1 MFLLD
6 FENGL
11 VRSALSV
18 LAILLSIV
26 CAGHALL
33 WKRDPRAAVGWIA
46 VCLLLPGLGALLYL
60 LFGVN
65 RIRAKAQYLRRRWP
79 LPDNSDL
86 DDPAFIADWP
96 SEHLGFTRLSRKVTR
111 RRFIEGNRIEL
122 LVNGEEAYP
131 AMLEEIGN
139 AQVSIALCTY
149 IFDSDR
155 VGLQFVDALEDA
167 VARGVDVKVLIDGLG
182 ELYSRP
188 LISSFLRERGIPTA
202 KFLPWNRWQ
211 WFLNLNLR
219 NHRKIMVVDGKLAFT
234 GGMNIGVRHLA
245 DADDNPKKALD
256 LHFKV
261 SGPVVADIEQTFLE
275 DWSFATGA
283 DHLRSDALDLPSE
296 GDLLARVIIDGPNE
310 DFEKLRWMYMGATNA
325 ARESVRVM
333 TPYFIPDRELVAS
346 LNAAAMRGV
355 NVEII
360 LPEKGNIP
368 FVSWATD
375 AMLWQVLEC
384 GVKVYH
390 QPAPF
395 THSKLFIV
403 DDCYAIVGSGNF
415 DARSLRLNFE
425 FNLEI
430 YGEEFVSVLARHFD
444 EAKVRSVPLT
454 LADLDGRPLAVRFRD
469 GFARLFAPYL

>member
-1 MFLLD
+1 MFFLD
-6 FENGL
+6 FESGMGRWVL
-11 VRSALSV
+11 SAL
-18 LAILLSIV
+18 AIVLSIT

-46 VCLLLPGLGALLYL
+46 VCLLLPGFGALLYL

-65 RIRAKAQYLRRRWP
+65 RIRAQAQYLRRRWP
-79 LPDNSDL
+79 IPDNSDL
-86 DDPAFIADWP
+86 DDPDLTADWP

-111 RRFIEGNRIEL
+111 RRFVEGNRIEL

-131 AMLEEIGN
+131 AMLDEIRK
-139 AQVSIALCTY
+139 ARDSVALCTY

-155 VGLQFVDALEDA
+155 IGLLFVDALADA
-167 VARGVDVKVLIDGLG
+167 VTRGVDVKVLVDGLG
-182 ELYSRP
+182 ETYSRP
-188 LISSFLRERGIPTA
+188 RISRFLNERGIPTA
-202 KFLPWNRWQ
+202 RFLPWNRWQ

-219 NHRKIMVVDGKLAFT
+219 NHRKIMVVDGRLAFT

-245 DADDNPKKALD
+245 NAVDNPKKALD
-256 LHFKV
+256 LHFRV
-261 SGPVVADIEQTFLE
+261 SGPVVADIEQAVLE

-283 DHLRSDALDLPSE
+283 NHLRTEPLDLPPV
-296 GDLLARVIIDGPNE
+296 GDLLARAIIDGPNE
-310 DFEKLRWMYMGATNA
+310 DFERLRWMYMGATNA
-325 ARESVRVM
+325 ARQSVRVM
-333 TPYFIPDRELVAS
+333 TPYFLPDRELVAS

-355 NVEII
+355 NVDII
-360 LPEKGNIP
+360 LPVKGNIP
-368 FVSWATD
+368 FVSWATN
-375 AMLWQVLEC
+375 AMLWQVLER
-384 GVKVYH
+384 GAKVYR

-415 DARSLRLNFE
+415 DDRSLRLNFE

-430 YGEEFVSVLARHFD
+430 YGEEFISTLAQHFD
-444 EAKVRSVPLT
+444 RAKDRSARVT
-454 LADLDGRPLAVRFRD
+454 LADMDGRPLAIRLRD